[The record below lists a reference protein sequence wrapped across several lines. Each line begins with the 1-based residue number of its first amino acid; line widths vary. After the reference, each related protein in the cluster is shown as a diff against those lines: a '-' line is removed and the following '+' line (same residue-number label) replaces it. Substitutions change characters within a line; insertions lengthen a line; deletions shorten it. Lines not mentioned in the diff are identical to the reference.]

1 MKTLVCAFLVL
12 ALSVAFAGT
21 VPAAHSYTIT
31 FEKAALVNGTK
42 LVAGDYKLVVAPDK
56 VTLSKDKVTVNVPA
70 SVETNASKYSDTILG
85 FNGDSLTEIRI
96 GGTKTHIVVKQP

>member
-1 MKTLVCAFLVL
+1 
-12 ALSVAFAGT
+12 
-21 VPAAHSYTIT
+21 
-31 FEKAALVNGTK
+31 
-42 LVAGDYKLVVAPDK
+42 